1 MEQNQKRA
9 LPPMD
14 GLEALRQENARL
26 RAELSSL
33 IFARD
38 ELLLYCRE
46 LENTYL
52 RLIGGLVNAALE
64 AQYDALYYKRL
75 MEELRAL
82 KNQQRQPTARDAA
95 RAAAALGEEF
105 EAYWSEVEE
114 QNERVEEARSSG
126 PAEGEEAL
134 KSPEAERKQ
143 QELKA
148 LYRRIVK
155 ALHPDL
161 NPDVT
166 QDQLN
171 LFYAA
176 SDAYQ
181 TGDLQA
187 LRAIAELL
195 DSPGLAAGFA
205 ARKRENE
212 REQLLAER
220 ERLRGL
226 IEHIKAEIARIRAT
240 PPYTLKHFLE
250 DPLWVK
256 TEQKKYKQLLKQY
269 RAERDYYLSEIEKL
283 TGTGRP

>member
-1 MEQNQKRA
+1 
-9 LPPMD
+9 MD

-95 RAAAALGEEF
+95 RAAAALDEEF

-134 KSPEAERKQ
+134 KSPEAERERE
-143 QELKA
+143 ELKA

-181 TGDLQA
+181 AGDLQA

-195 DSPGLAAGFA
+195 DSPGLAARLCRPGKERTSANSSLPSASVCA
-205 ARKRENE
+205 ASLSTSKQRS
-212 REQLLAER
+212 
-220 ERLRGL
+220 RGS
-226 IEHIKAEIARIRAT
+226 APRRPTRSSTSWRT
-240 PPYTLKHFLE
+240 PC
-250 DPLWVK
+250 
-256 TEQKKYKQLLKQY
+256 
-269 RAERDYYLSEIEKL
+269 
-283 TGTGRP
+283 G